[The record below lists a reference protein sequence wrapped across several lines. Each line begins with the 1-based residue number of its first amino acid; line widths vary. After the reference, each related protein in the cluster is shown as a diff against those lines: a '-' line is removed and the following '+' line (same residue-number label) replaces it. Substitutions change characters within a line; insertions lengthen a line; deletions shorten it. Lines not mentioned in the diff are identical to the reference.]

1 MSLIEMYKD
10 FMRLNETND
19 LSERENLSKQFFEKL
34 NYITYPEYFN
44 WVKDVFEGI
53 HVSERGDN
61 TALLLI
67 NIDNNTNEKFTY
79 KDVSNRANKI
89 LNLLRQSGVTKA
101 DNIYLMIPAVP
112 EIWFFMVANIK
123 GGLITIPTATNMTQR
138 ELEYRFKSYPPNVLV
153 TESSMTQIIDKA
165 LETTNTKPKI
175 KIVIGEDRNGWVN
188 YTKINDMSSEA
199 EAAKTKPQ
207 DIIFCLFTSATTGM
221 PKKVAQSAVSYP
233 VGHMSTANLIGITTT
248 DIHNNLS
255 SPGWAKW
262 AWSSFFAPLIVG
274 ATTTSIYTNK
284 KFDPEK
290 YLQALADYN
299 ISTFC
304 APPTAYRQFILQDLN
319 KFNLTSL
326 RECVSAG
333 EPLNPEVIQKWKHHT
348 GITIRDIYGQTETT
362 AMIGNPPW
370 FKNKIKPG
378 SFGVPHYMYDI
389 ILTDDYGNEIKET
402 NEVGNIVIRLN
413 KWRAVG
419 LFQEYIGDKALT
431 NAVLRQNLYFTGDEA
446 YIDTDGYWYFVSR
459 GDDIIKSSDYRVGPF
474 EVESAL
480 MEHEAVAESA
490 VVGSPDP
497 IRWQLVKAYI
507 ILKPGYAATKETA
520 NSIFQKMETIL
531 PKYKIPRIIEFV
543 DELPKTI
550 SGKIRRKELKIK
562 EEEAKKKGKRGS
574 REYYYSD
581 LLK

>member
-1 MSLIEMYKD
+1 MNLIEMHRD
-10 FMRLNETND
+10 FIKINETKD
-19 LSERENLSKQFFEKL
+19 LSAREKLSKDFFEKL
-34 NYITYPEYFN
+34 NYLTYPEYFN
-44 WVKDVFEGI
+44 WVSDVFEGI

-61 TALLLI
+61 TALLWI
-67 NIDNNTNEKFTY
+67 NIDDDTDEKFTY
-79 KDVSNRANKI
+79 KDVSKNANKI
-89 LNLLRQSGVTKA
+89 LNLLRQYGVTKA
-101 DNIYLMIPAVP
+101 DNIYLMIPATP
-112 EIWFFMVANIK
+112 EIWFFMVATIK
-123 GGLITIPTATNMTQR
+123 GGIITVPTATNMTQR
-138 ELEYRFKSYPPNVLV
+138 ELEYRFKSYPPNAIV
-153 TESSMTQIIDKA
+153 TESSMTQVIDKA

-175 KIVIGEDRNGWVN
+175 KIVVGEDKTGWIN
-188 YTKINDMSSEA
+188 YTKINDMPSEA

-221 PKKVAQSAVSYP
+221 PKKVAQTAVSYP
-233 VGHMSTANLIGITTT
+233 VGHMSTANLIGITST

-262 AWSSFFAPLIVG
+262 AWSSFFAPFIVG
-274 ATTTSIYTNK
+274 ATSASIYTNK

-319 KFNLTSL
+319 RFSLTNL

-333 EPLNPEVIQKWKHHT
+333 EPLNPEVIQKWKQHT

-370 FKNKIKPG
+370 FEDKIKPG
-378 SFGVPHYMYDI
+378 SFGMPHHMYDI
-389 ILTDDYGNEIKET
+389 ILIDDYGNEIK
-402 NEVGNIVIRLN
+402 NADEVGNIAIRLN

-419 LFQEYIGDKALT
+419 LFQEYIGDENLT
-431 NAVLRQNLYFTGDEA
+431 NEVLKQDVYFTGDKA
-446 YIDTDGYWYFVSR
+446 YKDSDGYWYFVSR

-507 ILKPGYAATKETA
+507 ILKSGYSASEETA
-520 NSIFQKMETIL
+520 KSIFQKMEAIL

-550 SGKIRRKELKIK
+550 SGKIRRKELKVK
-562 EEEAKKKGKRGS
+562 EEEIKKKGEKS
-574 REYYYSD
+574 DREYYHPD